1 MPSNNLSPFA
11 DSFPKNADAVSLIIS
26 EFLLLLELQSTSIK
40 TKTFSVHQ
48 LKFSKAKTALQFQ
61 LSELL
66 SADTYHSSA
75 PTNQSV
81 SLQVP
86 FLSNKKRKQ
95 IIRASKHRESK
106 SPALSPP
113 LSGFQKYLQDCND
126 GKYQA
131 NGCLDRRNLRSSSP
145 KVCFTL
151 PSFLD
156 FRTPPSSCTY
166 VISTINL
173 PASKSPPC
181 IISLPYY
188 DSIKYDSDSNSDSDS
203 DSDFDSQSESDLVPA
218 NWTEQHSAVFD
229 LFLSSSFNSDGC
241 TVKVSTS
248 YPAIHLKVLAR
259 KPVHLHEYF
268 HYVFF
273 GAFSEF
279 CTYQLKCCCNCGSKT
294 HPRNF
299 FLCSDPCSTCFP
311 LHEDNLICGSRRHH
325 KYQCP
330 KILTLLYQ
338 DPTSSMFR
346 DWTRRF
352 HDYLCF
358 DTDIPPFQN

>member
-11 DSFPKNADAVSLIIS
+11 DSFPKNADAVSLIIT

-81 SLQVP
+81 SFQVP

-95 IIRASKHRESK
+95 I
-106 SPALSPP
+106 
-113 LSGFQKYLQDCND
+113 YLQDCID

-166 VISTINL
+166 VIPTINL

-188 DSIKYDSDSNSDSDS
+188 DSIKYDSDSDSDS
-203 DSDFDSQSESDLVPA
+203 DSQSKLDLIPA
-218 NWTEQHSAVFD
+218 NWTEQHSAVFE

-248 YPAIHLKVLAR
+248 YPKIHLKVVVAH

-273 GAFSEF
+273 YAFRQV
-279 CTYQLKCCCNCGSKT
+279 CRYQLK
-294 HPRNF
+294 R
-299 FLCSDPCSTCFP
+299 L
-311 LHEDNLICGSRRHH
+311 LIVVVKLIHVIFS
-325 KYQCP
+325 
-330 KILTLLYQ
+330 L
-338 DPTSSMFR
+338 F
-346 DWTRRF
+346 
-352 HDYLCF
+352 
-358 DTDIPPFQN
+358 